1 MEKNIQKNHFILNRA
16 VRFTLLLLISFL
28 LSVSCKNLFED
39 SISSDEDVKTEI
51 TEISKPVTAPV
62 QERRTHVEFSGS
74 LEYNNQGA
82 SSSELNN
89 IIESTTTTTAEQ
101 TPADNSERS
110 ASASVPNVTA
120 NSDCQYE
127 YYIKATPDSG
137 QAREVIASLVD
148 GVWSY
153 NISLEIG
160 KTWTF
165 EAGLRKKAQGTFGEA
180 DYVEAKTILLDVQS
194 DSGHP
199 FSKTL
204 TEETASVE
212 KPFVL
217 KPRQNGGYGKINLE
231 MKKVPAVVSQMT
243 IKIYDSDGV
252 EQTSLLDKLEY
263 GIDSSVDT
271 GNFIKSKTEGNN
283 EYTFPSGT
291 YDFIISFCQAYG
303 TAPNIVYFPIYT
315 TIQTVAVF
323 DNMSTD
329 VWKNG
334 NPSAA
339 NSIVD
344 SSGNFELTSA
354 IIQNYITSTLY
365 VGKFSDAASEPSDSN
380 SGFPFEPLATLT
392 GAFNKIIA
400 NQTIQSSGKCDYRII
415 LCENQTGNFEIPATI
430 LTSKVSAI
438 DISGYNNTQKVLNG
452 GNSGTVLTISST
464 VPVTISHLQITGGN
478 ADKGG
483 GINMASGT
491 KLTLGEGALV
501 GRDVQALAGADG
513 TQHGNYAT
521 TFGAGIYVNDATLIL
536 KNGSK
541 VCNNYLDSTAIAS
554 GGGGIALCG
563 GSLTI
568 ENGAA
573 ISWNK
578 SAARAG
584 GIMLPDAGS
593 IASTIT
599 MKGGEISHNEAG
611 RYGGGVIIG
620 HTGGTYSAKTFNL
633 SGGTISEN
641 NVTGTGSK
649 PSRGGAGVFFDG
661 GNFTMSGN
669 AVIEKNTASG
679 CGGGISISASGE
691 ASGTFTMT
699 GGIIRNNSAGTGGAI
714 YFDDVSDELSE
725 KSYSISGSAS
735 IPYGVDGTQG
745 NGKNDVYIGK
755 TGSLEIAAALN
766 DTFPDT
772 GIYSNNWKRG
782 TPILKLA
789 SGVTVTEAFV
799 DKLKCTFPSD
809 DWEKVISSTKVTVNC
824 PFYVGS
830 YNGTAGLDTN
840 AGTKISPYETIEK
853 ACQQM
858 DDPNT
863 EYIIKIT
870 GTTNAVSQKIPA
882 ALSTTGTY
890 KAKSVSIIGVDNAT
904 YPPVI
909 NRGLINSATVGSD
922 DGSALAIN
930 STVPVTITNVK
941 ITGGWT
947 TGSGG
952 GIALNSSGTLSLGDG
967 VVITGNRSDNS
978 GGGVFVRSGTVFI
991 YGSAQI
997 GQRPADKV
1005 SSAPVANNGSGNC
1018 ANWTNTYGGGIYA
1031 GRNDNDVGKVYLGYY
1046 KDFET
1051 NTIEKDANFSGG
1063 IYYNYAGAGGGAI
1076 CASGIEGK
1084 NSVVQ
1089 ISGGTIAYNFA
1100 ETSGG
1105 GIYNSYGNTE
1115 LYGGTI
1121 KENNSAAGG
1130 AISYINGSVALKG
1143 SLSIPCGTGTIS
1155 QTNPLND
1162 ICITSG
1168 KAISLD
1174 NNFARA
1180 SSSETIAL
1188 TPETPGRNNTLLTGS
1203 VSTTNVGYFTLKS
1216 PGFKLGHVQE
1226 STNHYGK
1233 TSLNKIVT
1241 SIYVSASAAA
1251 DPEGNTVSDATWNN
1265 STYAYN
1271 DHTDNQAK
1279 PFASID
1285 KALQFITYQESAGD
1299 YTIYITGTVT
1309 GQVNLTSDNSDTNNP
1324 IKLVKNTNAK
1334 TIKITGGR
1342 ALSSGSPQDIIS
1354 SGKSSNV
1361 SDGYSILVNTNV
1373 PVTFEKINIQGGK
1386 NTSSGGGIYISSDT
1400 SDVTLGSNTFVHDN
1414 YATYGAGIY
1423 NNGKLTVNS
1432 NAKIYSNTTVTGGT
1446 GDNKGGAGI
1455 YNSGSSA
1462 VVYLTG
1468 GDIYLN
1474 NCNGTNGG
1482 GIANFNGGSVFVYGS
1497 ANIGIL
1503 NGTTETGN
1511 TGSGI
1516 YNAAYLYLGYK
1527 SAKNDK
1533 TPNETQSWT
1542 GKIQYNSAN
1551 NGGGINNASSSVV
1564 YMKSG
1569 TITANKNG
1577 YGDSNMGTGV
1587 YTAGTFTMTGGSI
1600 TSNRNSTNYAKG
1612 GGVYIASGGTFDIST
1627 GATISG
1633 NSVIQT
1639 QNSYD
1644 GQGGAIYN
1652 EGTLKISGE
1661 PSIPDGAT
1669 YKNNNN
1675 QNETGSGTDYND
1687 IFLPS
1692 VQVNSNWVQKT
1703 ITVGALTGSGS
1714 LANITLSGYT
1724 RGTAFLEAD
1733 SSISDITSYK
1743 GRFTLNSD
1751 DDKWNR
1757 IVSSDKKKV
1766 YINAPIHVKS
1776 SSVAGNNGLEAGKSV
1791 QMSQALSI
1799 IKDVANSELKHEI
1812 IINGTISSF
1821 TLDSDLN
1828 NKAGEI
1834 YIHGNNG
1841 SSQDIITGT
1850 GTAASGNFALR
1861 VITSVPVT
1869 LEKVQIT
1876 GGNNTATDTSKNGGG
1891 INIQNSAKVT
1901 LGDGVLVYNNEANG
1915 GGGIYNKG
1923 TLTITGSGTDD
1934 DKRCIIKDNKTKSS
1948 GYGGGI
1954 NNQGALN
1961 LEGYAKFINNT
1972 ATSDQSCCGGA
1983 IYNNGT
1989 LKMKDAVEFTS
2000 ASKQTNDIY
2009 LVTNKTIKLTDV
2021 VGGNNVPL
2029 KSIKITAGN
2038 HTDGVTLVEDTNL
2051 GTNSFISSLT
2061 YFSMTTAD
2069 TIQLN
2074 SESDKGLLALG
2085 LIVTNLNDIQDAI
2098 AGLTADGD
2106 KIVLDYSFSVG
2117 SSSATTEINSIK
2129 NAIANAPYKVHL
2141 DLSKNYFAGRIDEF
2155 SNVCEISM
2163 TASSFSSGQKITD
2176 CSDLKTVN
2184 ITGSFTSSSV
2194 PSGFGNTV
2202 MLSNCSNFEKFVFVD
2217 ATSLYLENGVL
2228 NIWQIGNTS
2237 HRSITDNV
2245 IEIHIPATVTSLEIQ
2260 DRFEIQST
2268 DLDAFSHV
2276 KFVYEGTASKLNSV
2290 TIKRTKT
2297 NENAAWCN
2305 CQGREN
2311 IRIYYKNG
2319 GSYTSYKTWTPNA
2332 NSETGTLN

>member
-1 MEKNIQKNHFILNRA
+1 MKKRLIKI
-16 VRFTLLLLISFL
+16 LLLISLL
-28 LSVSCKNLFED
+28 LSVSCKNLFEN
-39 SISSDEDVKTEI
+39 SVTSDEDNIENTEVENLPS
-51 TEISKPVTAPV
+51 TSAPV
-62 QERRTHVEFSGS
+62 KRTHVQISGN
-74 LEYNNQGA
+74 LEYNNRGA
-82 SSSELNN
+82 APSQLNSILENANELQSSAS
-89 IIESTTTTTAEQ
+89 
-101 TPADNSERS
+101 NSERS
-110 ASASVPNVTA
+110 ASASVPTVTA

-137 QAREVIASLVD
+137 QAREVIASLID

-153 NISLEIG
+153 NITLEIG

-199 FSKTL
+199 FSQAL
-204 TEETASVE
+204 TEETTNIE
-212 KPFVL
+212 KTFIL

-243 IKIYDSDGV
+243 IKIYDSNGV
-252 EQTSLLDKLEY
+252 EQTSLLNKLEY
-263 GIDSSVDT
+263 GINSSVDT
-271 GNFIKSKTEGNN
+271 GNFIKSKTEEDN

-303 TAPNIVYFPIYT
+303 TAPNIVYFPVYT

-329 VWKNG
+329 TWKNG

-344 SSGNFELTSA
+344 STGKFELTSA
-354 IIQNYITSTLY
+354 IIQNYVTSTLY
-365 VGKFSDAASEPSDSN
+365 VGKFSDAASAASDSN

-392 GAFNKIIA
+392 GAFNKILA
-400 NQTIQSSGKCDYRII
+400 NQVVQGSGKCDYRII

-438 DISGYNNTQKVLNG
+438 DISGYNNTQKVING
-452 GNSGTVLTISST
+452 GNSGTVLKISSE
-464 VPVTISHLQITGGN
+464 VPVNINHLQITGGN
-478 ADKGG
+478 ATDGG
-483 GINMASGT
+483 GINMSSGT

-501 GRDVQALAGADG
+501 GRDVQTIAGSG
-513 TQHGNYAT
+513 TSDHGNYASVR
-521 TFGAGIYVNDATLIL
+521 GGGIYVHNATLIL

-541 VCNNYLDSTAIAS
+541 VCNNYVNSSAGVHAS
-554 GGGGIALCG
+554 GGGGISLYG

-568 ENGAA
+568 ENGAV
-573 ISWNK
+573 ISWNN
-578 SAARAG
+578 SANGRGG
-584 GIMLPDAGS
+584 GILVPDPNDDES
-593 IASTIT
+593 NASVLT
-599 MKGGEISHNEAG
+599 MKGGEISHNTAG
-611 RYGGGVIIG
+611 WYGGGVMLG
-620 HTGGTYSAKTFNL
+620 HTGTVLGHNYKAKTFNFL
-633 SGGTISEN
+633 GGTISEN
-641 NVTGTGSK
+641 SISQRATAAPLS
-649 PSRGGAGVFFDG
+649 GGAGIFLDG
-661 GNFTMSGN
+661 GTFTMSGN
-669 AVIEKNTASG
+669 AVIEKNEAILSDGQTG
-679 CGGGISISASGE
+679 GGGIAISDSAE
-691 ASGTFTMT
+691 ATGSFTMT
-699 GGIIRNNSAGTGGAI
+699 GGIIRNNSASKGGAL
-714 YFDDVSDELSE
+714 YFDDSGTGTE

-870 GTTNAVSQKIPA
+870 GTTNAVPQEIPA
-882 ALSTTGTY
+882 ALSTSGTY

-909 NRGLINSATVGSD
+909 NRGLINSATEGSNT
-922 DGSALAIN
+922 GSALAIN
-930 STVPVTITNVK
+930 TTVPVTITNVK

-1005 SSAPVANNGSGNC
+1005 SSVPVANSGSGNC

-1046 KDFET
+1046 KDFAT
-1051 NTIEKDANFSGG
+1051 NTIEKDVNFSGG

-1076 CASGIEGK
+1076 CASGVEGR

-1143 SLSIPCGTGTIS
+1143 SLSIPCGTGVIS

-1241 SIYVSASAAA
+1241 SIYVSASSAS
-1251 DPEGNTVSDATWNN
+1251 DPSGNTVSDATWNN

-1279 PFASID
+1279 PFSSID
-1285 KALQFITYQESAGD
+1285 KALQFITYQESASD

-1361 SDGYSILVNTNV
+1361 SGGYSILVNTNV

-1474 NCNGTNGG
+1474 DCNGTNGG

-1542 GKIQYNSAN
+1542 GKIQYNAAN
-1551 NGGGINNASSSVV
+1551 NGGGINNAASSVV

-1612 GGVYIASGGTFDIST
+1612 GGVYIASSGTFDIST

-1669 YKNNNN
+1669 YKNNSN

-1791 QMSQALSI
+1791 QISQALSI
-1799 IKDVANSELKHEI
+1799 IKDVANSELNHEI

-1828 NKAGEI
+1828 NKAGKI
-1834 YIHGNNG
+1834 YIHGNTG

-1934 DKRCIIKDNKTKSS
+1934 DKRCIIKDNKTKGT

-1989 LKMKDAVEFTS
+1989 LKMKDAVEFTT

-2038 HTDGVTLVEDTNL
+2038 HTDGATLVEDTNL

-2069 TIQLN
+2069 TIQIN

-2085 LIVTNLNDIQDAI
+2085 LIVTNLNDIQNAI
-2098 AGLTADGD
+2098 DGLTADGD

-2129 NAIANAPYKVHL
+2129 AAIANAPYKVHL
-2141 DLSKNYFAGRIDEF
+2141 DLSKNYFAGKIDEF

-2163 TASSFSSGQKITD
+2163 TASSFTSGEKITD

-2228 NIWQIGNTS
+2228 NIWQIEDHS

-2276 KFVYEGTASKLNSV
+2276 KFVYEGTASNLNSV

-2297 NENAAWCN
+2297 NENAAWKN